1 MGFRTLPA
9 VVENTTA
16 SKRSEVDEFAVRA
29 LETQR
34 EGVFSAAV
42 YENIRLDQREIELID
57 SKGEFRCRGCG
68 RKGREIGNGSGGA

>member
-42 YENIRLDQREIELID
+42 YENIRLDQREIEQID
-57 SKGEFRCRGCG
+57 
-68 RKGREIGNGSGGA
+68 